1 MKKIFSIIFLLF
13 TLTLYAEPIKEQ
25 RARELAVSFFNG
37 GPMTRSVS
45 AEVDLVWSGN
55 ALAETPALKA
65 MSDTPELPSLYIFNR
80 TDSDGF
86 VIIAGDDR
94 VRPVLAYSKEDAFDM
109 NNIADGARFLIS
121 AWGEVIQSIRSGSG
135 NRFTADATIEDLTNV
150 KEELIYE
157 TALWGQGEPYNREAP
172 EMEGQRCV
180 TGCLATAMAIIAYY
194 HEYPL
199 KGTGT
204 TPEFQCVYND
214 VTYTIPANE
223 LGREYDYD
231 NMLFDYRNEYTDE
244 QAAAVSAL
252 MKDTGTALK
261 MRYSPYESY
270 SFYIDA
276 LIAFSKYFG
285 YSKDARMEM
294 AESYTYDKWVAILKE
309 NLNEFGPTFYSGQ
322 TTSGGHAFVVDGYD
336 NMNYFHFNFGWNG
349 SSNGYYYLPDNLGFS
364 YYQRALTNLY
374 PDENGTSQ
382 YTDNIAAYYYSNKY
396 PGIVSTAGKHESNK
410 TFNVYLGDF
419 INLSVVDF
427 TNGKFLLRLYDKNGN
442 LKEDLNEIDYTY
454 TLAPDRLGW
463 IGDLIPVTITS
474 EIAPGDRIKVFY
486 KGDNSTDWQLLRPFD
501 SNALSEILLIASD
514 VAEIQSK
521 LNMEYHKNER
531 LLRFYTYE
539 LALTISVEDLD
550 QQKIMEPID
559 VPCMYYGDVD
569 MSQIPGGT
577 YNIIFESGPVKH
589 TLQVTMPDLPADSAT
604 SSTGGLS
611 SQIIDDGKIHDP
623 SELPLRM
630 R

>member
-25 RARELAVSFFNG
+25 RARELAVSFFNA

-55 ALAETPALKA
+55 ALAETPVLKT
-65 MSDTPELPSLYIFNR
+65 MSDTPEQPSLYIFNR

-94 VRPVLAYSKEDAFDM
+94 VRPVLAYSKDDSFDM

-121 AWGEVIQSIRSGSG
+121 AWCEVIQSIRSGSG
-135 NRFTADATIEDLTNV
+135 NRFTADATIDDLTNV

-231 NMLFDYRNEYTDE
+231 NMLFDYNNGYTDV
-244 QAAAVSAL
+244 QANAVAAL

-261 MRYSPYESY
+261 MQYSPYESY

-294 AESYTYDKWVAILKE
+294 AESYTYDEWVAILKE

-322 TTSGGHAFVVDGYD
+322 TKSGGHAFVVDGYD
-336 NMNYFHFNFGWNG
+336 NMNYFHFNFGWDG

-419 INLSVVDF
+419 INLSAVDF

-442 LKEDLNEIDYTY
+442 LKETLNEISYEY
-454 TLAPDRLGW
+454 SLAPDHLGW
-463 IGDLIPVTITS
+463 IRDLIPVTITS

-486 KGDNSTDWQLLRPFD
+486 KGDNSTDWQLLRPYSSD
-501 SNALSEILLIASD
+501 SKSEIIVMASD

-559 VPCMYYGDVD
+559 VPCRYYGDVD

-577 YNIIFESGPVKH
+577 YNIIFESGTVKH